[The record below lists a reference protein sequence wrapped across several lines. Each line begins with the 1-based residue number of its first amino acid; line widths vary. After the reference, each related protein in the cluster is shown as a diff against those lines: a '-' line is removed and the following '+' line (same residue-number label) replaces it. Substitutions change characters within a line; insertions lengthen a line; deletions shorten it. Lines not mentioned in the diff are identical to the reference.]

1 MQTRLVLQKGER
13 ERDRSGGRRDGAE
26 PSSGERQ
33 AMTGIFKPGERCQDL
48 IWATE
53 KGIRTWRKDEAE
65 CLLNSCND
73 PEQREEK
80 RD

>member
-1 MQTRLVLQKGER
+1 
-13 ERDRSGGRRDGAE
+13 
-26 PSSGERQ
+26 
-33 AMTGIFKPGERCQDL
+33 MTGIFKPGERCQDL

-73 PEQREEK
+73 PDQREEK